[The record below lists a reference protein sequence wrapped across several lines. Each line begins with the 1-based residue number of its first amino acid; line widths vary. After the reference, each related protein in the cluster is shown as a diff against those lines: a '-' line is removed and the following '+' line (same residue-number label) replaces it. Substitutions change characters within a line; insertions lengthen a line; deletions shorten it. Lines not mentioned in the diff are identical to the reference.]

1 MNTNCLECGYP
12 LSGTEKACPECGCPI
27 TFTDENIKGDAI
39 DLRLHEDF
47 ARFYQGFFLFRAT
60 YIDVLT
66 SSPED
71 ASRVNIINELWL
83 AWNIT
88 VRLILWISLM
98 LIPLSILF
106 CTIIF
111 IPYSI
116 SLAER
121 WLADLSIKYWLPLSK
136 LLNRLH
142 QRYWISMS
150 QAVKSKSLDI

>member
-60 YIDVLT
+60 YIDILT
-66 SSPED
+66 TSPDE
-71 ASRVNIINELWL
+71 ASRINIINELWL
-83 AWNIT
+83 AWNIIC
-88 VRLILWISLM
+88 RFILWASLM
-98 LIPLSILF
+98 LIPISILF

-136 LLNRLH
+136 LCDRLH

>member
-60 YIDVLT
+60 YIDILT
-66 SSPED
+66 TSPDE
-71 ASRVNIINELWL
+71 ASRINIINELWL
-83 AWNIT
+83 AWNIICRFT
-88 VRLILWISLM
+88 LWVSLM
-98 LIPLSILF
+98 LIPISILF

-116 SLAER
+116 SLAKR
-121 WLADLSIKYWLPLSK
+121 
-136 LLNRLH
+136 
-142 QRYWISMS
+142 
-150 QAVKSKSLDI
+150 